1 MRFMTN
7 ILETRDLVYSYGD
20 GTEALKDVN
29 ISLEEGRKIA
39 LVGPNGAGKSTLM
52 LMFNGILRPSAGEV
66 LFRGQP
72 LQYDSAHLRE
82 IRRKV
87 GMVFQNSDDQIFAPT
102 VYQDVAF
109 GPVNLGFPLEK
120 VKRYVGYALQ
130 YVGLSGYE
138 RRPPHHLSG
147 GEKKRV
153 AIAGILA
160 MEPEVL
166 ILDEPTSNLDPAS
179 SEEIMDMLDELNS
192 GGKTM
197 IISTHDVELAYRWAD
212 EVILMEDG
220 GVLRRGIG
228 PEIFGDAEMIK
239 RARLK
244 LPIVVELYMELASR
258 DLLDGSRPPRNI
270 LELTDLL
277 VSRNRRTDSPE
288 TLGKIYISNVD
299 EASPVQIKGILNKSH
314 ASYTG
319 AMGTKAKV
327 MAEQARIPVD
337 FTYGVID
344 KCILKA
350 LIGKASLIITSGG
363 MVDYSIK
370 RILAYCQESGA
381 RIEVVKLSAATS
393 GVNSDRQDIT
403 DQKNFTKPIEAVQ

>member
-1 MRFMTN
+1 MTFV
-7 ILETRDLVYSYGD
+7 LETRNVSYTYGD
-20 GTEALKDVN
+20 GTDALRNVS
-29 ISLEEGRKIA
+29 ITLEEGKKIA

-52 LMFNGILRPSAGEV
+52 LMFNGILRPTSGDV

-72 LQYDSAHLRE
+72 LQYDSSSLRE

-109 GPVNLGFPLEK
+109 GPANLGFPPEK
-120 VKRYVGYALQ
+120 TKRYVGYALQ

-153 AIAGILA
+153 ALAGILV
-160 MEPEVL
+160 MEPEVM

-179 SEEIMDMLDELNS
+179 SEEIMDMLDELNC
-192 GGKTM
+192 GGKTI

-220 GVLRRGIG
+220 SVLRRGMG
-228 PEIFGDAEMIK
+228 PEVFGDTELIK

-244 LPIVVELYMELASR
+244 LPIVVDICKELVGR
-258 DLLDGSRPPRNI
+258 GLLNSSKLPRNI

-277 VSRNRRTDSPE
+277 MSDTLGSTSRE
-288 TLGKIYISNVD
+288 TLGKVYIYNVD
-299 EASPVQIKGILNKSH
+299 GANSAEIRDMLEESH
-314 ASYTG
+314 VSYIG
-319 AMGTKAKV
+319 AMGTNAKV
-327 MAEQARIPVD
+327 IAEQARIPLD

-344 KCILKA
+344 KCLLKA
-350 LIGKASLIITSGG
+350 LIGKSSFILTSGG
-363 MVDYSIK
+363 MLDHSIR
-370 RILAYCQESGA
+370 RIKAYNEESGSE
-381 RIEVVKLSAATS
+381 IEVIKLDPPEKSSMIS
-393 GVNSDRQDIT
+393 GVQETLSQEESMIP
-403 DQKNFTKPIEAVQ
+403 KEEAQ

>member
-1 MRFMTN
+1 MTF
-7 ILETRDLVYSYGD
+7 ILETRNVSYSYGD
-20 GTEALKDVN
+20 GTKALDGVS
-29 ISLEEGRKIA
+29 ISLEKGKKIA
-39 LVGPNGAGKSTLM
+39 LIGPNGAGKSTLM
-52 LMFNGILRPSAGEV
+52 LMFNGILRPTSGEV
-66 LFRGQP
+66 LFRDQI
-72 LQYDSAHLRE
+72 LQYDSASLRE

-109 GPVNLGFPLEK
+109 GPVNLGFPAEK
-120 VKRYVGYALQ
+120 AKKYVGYALQ

-160 MEPEVL
+160 MEPEVM

-179 SEEIMDMLDELNS
+179 SEEIMDMLDELNCT
-192 GGKTM
+192 GKTI

-212 EVILMEDG
+212 EVILMENG
-220 GVLRRGIG
+220 GVLRRGMG
-228 PEIFGDAEMIK
+228 QEVFGDGELIK

-244 LPIVVELYMELASR
+244 LPIVVELHKELVSR
-258 DLLDGSRPPRNI
+258 GLLSGSKPPRNI

-277 VSRNRRTDSPE
+277 EFGKGEMNHRE
-288 TLGKIYISNVD
+288 TPGKIYIVNVD
-299 EASPVQIKGILNKSH
+299 GANPALIKGILEKLHVGN
-314 ASYTG
+314 TG
-319 AMGTKAKV
+319 AMGTNAKAL
-327 MAEQARIPVD
+327 AEQARIPLD

-350 LIGKASLIITSGG
+350 LIGKDSLIMTSGG
-363 MVDYSIK
+363 MIEHSVHRVSTYGKD
-370 RILAYCQESGA
+370 SGA
-381 RIEVVKLSAATS
+381 MIEVVKLHPVEE
-393 GVNSDRQDIT
+393 GLNS
-403 DQKNFTKPIEAVQ
+403 K